1 MPPKKGTKVTP
12 KTKDEETK
20 VTVPDN
26 LPTRSTRNK
35 KDIKIDVKVDIV
47 VA

>member
-1 MPPKKGTKVTP
+1 MPPKKGSKVTP
-12 KTKDEETK
+12 KTKVEETK
-20 VTVPDN
+20 VSVPDN

-35 KDIKIDVKVDIV
+35 KDIKTDIKIDIV